1 MTASLFA
8 LAILLLIS
16 CASPERANP
25 VSEQWQPA
33 AFPECKAGEFSG
45 TGVGKHES
53 EALSEAH
60 SALAKQI
67 NSSVDVITERMVNQ
81 QMSNGKENLSSKY
94 KSKTTTKAA
103 LPNAHDARVLYKNK
117 KGKKIN
123 IVVCMTKAD
132 AAKGFIERQRLVA
145 DSLELASNT
154 AMKTEHPKRKNEAW
168 SKTQMLW
175 NEFAR
180 IQNLLDGWGIEK
192 ASFYDTASEIY
203 SQAREDYKGYCQ
215 TSKLHWKPERENDYS
230 SIAFSM
236 LSKNLKMEKSAC
248 KSNGIS
254 LVYRN
259 AEPDCSH
266 KFGIYNCLYK
276 PSLSLLSCDG
286 TEYLLLESV
295 LENSHQKQDLALEKI
310 KDSFKA
316 ADFWEKWEREIEEW
330 GPRCE

>member
-16 CASPERANP
+16 CASPER
-25 VSEQWQPA
+25 QPQT
-33 AFPECKAGEFSG
+33 FPECKSGEFSG
-45 TGVGKHES
+45 TGVGEYES

-67 NSSVDVITERMVNQ
+67 NSEVNVITERMVNQ
-81 QMSNGKENLSSKY
+81 QISNGKENLSSEY
-94 KSKTTTKAA
+94 TSITIAKAA
-103 LPNAHDARVLYKNK
+103 LPNAHDARVLRKNK
-117 KGKKIN
+117 IGDKIN

-145 DSLELASNT
+145 DSLELASTT
-154 AMKTEHPKRKNEAW
+154 ALKTEHPKRKNEAW
-168 SKTQMLW
+168 NKTQMLW

-192 ASFYDTASEIY
+192 TSFYEPANESY

-215 TSKLHWKPERENDYS
+215 TSKLHWKPERESEYS

-248 KSNGIS
+248 QGNGIS

-259 AEPDCSH
+259 TEPDCSYE
-266 KFGIYNCLYK
+266 FGIYNCLYK

-286 TEYLLLESV
+286 TEYLLLENII
-295 LENSHQKQDLALEKI
+295 ENSHERQNLALERI
-310 KDSFKA
+310 KDSFRA
-316 ADFWEKWEREIEEW
+316 ADFWKRWEREIEEW
-330 GPRCE
+330 SPKCE